1 MAKQTKTMSLV
12 ESVTN
17 MSIGLAVALT
27 TQLVVFKIYKIE
39 TTINENLEI
48 AVIFAIMSILRSYI
62 VRRFFE
68 RLNKRKLS
76 NIWYNDII

>member
-17 MSIGLAVALT
+17 MGIGLAVALT

-76 NIWYNDII
+76 NI

>member
-76 NIWYNDII
+76 NI